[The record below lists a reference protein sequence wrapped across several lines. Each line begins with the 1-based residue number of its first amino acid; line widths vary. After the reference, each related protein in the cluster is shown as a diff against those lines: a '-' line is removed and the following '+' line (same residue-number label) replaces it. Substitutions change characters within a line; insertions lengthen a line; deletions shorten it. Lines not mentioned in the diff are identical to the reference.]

1 MRRSDPMALPVPL
14 RTPAADPTR
23 LRVPSDR
30 PRHIPVIA
38 EAGPRE
44 TVPVP
49 RRTDHTTP
57 LQARSACTDRITEG
71 FTG

>member
-1 MRRSDPMALPVPL
+1 MKRSDPTALPVPL

-23 LRVPSDR
+23 LRARYDQ

-38 EAGPRE
+38 ESGPCE

>member
-1 MRRSDPMALPVPL
+1 MRRSDPTALPVPL
-14 RTPAADPTR
+14 PNPAADPAR

-30 PRHIPVIA
+30 RRHIPVIA
-38 EAGPRE
+38 EAGPCE

-49 RRTDHTTP
+49 RRTDHTIP
-57 LQARSACTDRITEG
+57 LQARSASTDRITEG